1 MTLFFCELTET
12 EKMFA
17 YFMEDIVTTHT
28 DNFSITALEEVFIK
42 HLIPRRL

>member
-17 YFMEDIVTTHT
+17 YFTQDIVTTHT
-28 DNFSITALEEVFIK
+28 DNFSITAQK
-42 HLIPRRL
+42 KYSSNMIPHRL